1 MGAEMGR
8 LNAPSVAASDG
19 HHVPFVTVR
28 GARIPMIGLG
38 TVRFKGPDSIR
49 LVRDALRLGY
59 RHLDT
64 AQNYGSEPEVG
75 EGLQASGIPRDEV
88 FVTTKIN
95 PPNMAPEDLIRS
107 TKESL
112 TRLRLSAVDLL
123 LLHWPPPQPFSLAH
137 TLAALA
143 QAKREGLTR
152 HIGVSNF
159 NIAAMEEAVKLSPE
173 PLICNQIEIHPYLDQ
188 RKLIEACHRLSLAV
202 VAHCPIARGAI
213 FGDPVIER
221 IAKRHGRT
229 AAQVALRWLLQRDI
243 VIIPRSSKLER
254 AAENFDVFGFELD
267 DAEMAEIDGLK
278 RPNSRIITEAKWAKT
293 WPYPWAPVWDQP

>member
-1 MGAEMGR
+1 MGAQMGR
-8 LNAPSVAASDG
+8 VSGALRATPDG
-19 HHVPFVTVR
+19 SHVPVVEQH

-38 TVRFKGPDSIR
+38 SVRFSGPDSVH

-75 EGLQASGIPRDEV
+75 EGLQTSGLPRDAV

-95 PPNMAPEDLIRS
+95 PPNMALDDLIRT

-112 TRLRLSAVDLL
+112 TRLRLSEVDLL
-123 LLHWPPPQPFSLAH
+123 LLHWVPPEPFGLAD
-137 TLAALA
+137 TLGALSR
-143 QAKREGLTR
+143 AKREGLTR

-159 NIAAMEEAVKLSPE
+159 NIAAMEEAVRVSPE
-173 PLICNQIEIHPYLDQ
+173 PLVCNQIEIHPYLDQ
-188 RKLIEACHRLSLAV
+188 SKVIAACRRLGFAV

-221 IAKRHGRT
+221 IGKQHGRT
-229 AAQVALRWLLQRDI
+229 AAQVTLRWLLQQGI
-243 VIIPRSSKLER
+243 VVIPRSSKLER
-254 AAENFDVFGFELD
+254 AAENFDIFGFELGA
-267 DAEMAEIDGLK
+267 AEMAEIDALK
-278 RPNSRIITEAKWAKT
+278 RPNSRLITEAKWAKT
-293 WPYPWAPVWDQP
+293 WPYPWAPVWD